1 MNNLRNIRQ
10 RVGLTQRQMASELE
24 LTTGAICHYENGR
37 RGLSVDQCR
46 KIVAVLN
53 RHGAGVGIDDVIPPT
68 EHSAA

>member
-1 MNNLRNIRQ
+1 MNNLRSIRQ

-24 LTTGAICHYENGR
+24 LTTGVICHYENGR

-53 RHGAGVGIDDVIPPT
+53 GHGAGVGIDDVLPPT

>member
-1 MNNLRNIRQ
+1 MNNLRSIRQ

-46 KIVAVLN
+46 KSGAVLN
-53 RHGAGVGIDDVIPPT
+53 RLGAGVGIDDVLPPT